1 MEKELA
7 ILKALSDSNRM
18 KILDLLLHN
27 DYCVGALALKLD
39 LSEPAVSQHLKV
51 LRQAGIVTGVKR
63 GYYTH
68 YDVNPEPLRQVA
80 SILVHMAVDEHN
92 RKPCKLNETGDQK
105 KCSLYVNKQK
115 NKREQ
120 NITQT

>member
-27 DYCVGALALKLD
+27 DYCVGALAMKLA

-80 SILVHMAVDEHN
+80 NVLEHMAVDEHD
-92 RKPCKLNETGDQK
+92 RKPCKLNDTGDKK
-105 KCSLYVNKQK
+105 KCSLYMSKQS
-115 NKREQ
+115 KRKK
-120 NITQT
+120 